1 MKESTAES
9 LVDAYAWAVELSVM
23 ELPDAAKTKVD
34 GLLDALRD
42 FLTTQLSEKGA
53 GDELRVL

>member
-23 ELPDAAKTKVD
+23 DLPDTASVKIN
-34 GLLDALRD
+34 GLLDAFRD
-42 FLTTQLSEKGA
+42 FIVAELSERQEA
-53 GDELRVL
+53 I

>member
-23 ELPDAAKTKVD
+23 DLPDAAKAKID
-34 GLLDALRD
+34 GLLDAFRD
-42 FLTTQLSEKGA
+42 FLATTLSEKEDA
-53 GDELRVL
+53 

>member
-23 ELPDAAKTKVD
+23 DLPDAAKVKVD
-34 GLLDALRD
+34 GLLDAFRD
-42 FLTTQLSEKGA
+42 FLAAELSEREDA
-53 GDELRVL
+53 